1 MRKKAGDKGTVNKS
15 RAAYFRAYRAANR
28 EHVREL
34 HRQHQRKWAEANRP
48 YIRKKNNA
56 WRAKK
61 YRTDEVFRERAKQ
74 RERARYRVN
83 VEHRRKLTMERTA
96 DRIIESLIRRHA
108 HVAGCFNSLQDFG
121 NTTDMEILR
130 QRLRALDVAL
140 KSGKEYIL

>member
-1 MRKKAGDKGTVNKS
+1 MREKAGDKGTVNKS

-34 HRQHQRKWAEANRP
+34 HRQHQRKWAKANRP
-48 YIRKKNNA
+48 YIRKQRNA
-56 WRAKK
+56 WHCKK

-108 HVAGCFNSLQDFG
+108 RVPGFNSLQDFG
-121 NTTDMEILR
+121 NTTDMEVLR
-130 QRLRALDVAL
+130 QRFRALDVVL
-140 KSGKEYIL
+140 KSGKE